1 MDSVNESSSTHHV
14 SGLTKEDAN
23 KLLKTLTKRSRSQV
37 WAHYERY
44 IHFSGSSY
52 SIRAKCI
59 YCLKAD
65 YACDTSANGTKSLNT
80 HIKRCR
86 KYPP

>member
-1 MDSVNESSSTHHV
+1 MDSVDESPSTHHV
-14 SGLTKEDAN
+14 SGLTEEDAK
-23 KLLKTLTKRSRSQV
+23 KLLETLTKRSRSQV

-59 YCLKAD
+59 YCLKAWM
-65 YACDTSANGTKSLNT
+65 SANGTKSLNT
-80 HIKRCR
+80 HIERCR
-86 KYPP
+86 EYLQIRRK